1 MIIFDTCP
9 GGEIGRRRGL
19 KIPRRKV
26 CRFESD
32 PGHQIKNPYLILS
45 RGLFYRSQSMALKT
59 FLLSFTLFTLP
70 VYANSDYFDTQ
81 RINNLTQSNAEPNN
95 EILYQR

>member
-1 MIIFDTCP
+1 
-9 GGEIGRRRGL
+9 
-19 KIPRRKV
+19 
-26 CRFESD
+26 
-32 PGHQIKNPYLILS
+32 
-45 RGLFYRSQSMALKT
+45 MALKT